1 MSEESHSPT
10 KNPFLTDFLERTF
23 SQAAVEERDNK
34 ISNSTR
40 ERIEAEKQAK

>member
-1 MSEESHSPT
+1 MSEESHSPK
-10 KNPFLTDFLERTF
+10 KNSFLADFLERTF

-40 ERIEAEKQAK
+40 AQIEAEKQAK